1 LNKLRIKNF
10 KSNNKNR
17 SPFTVYRQKD
27 NEKMIRISSIKQF
40 ILPCLM
46 LLLAFGGSNIA
57 FAQFKVSKTCIPE
70 CPDSTSATIFKD
82 TITTSKAT
90 AWKWDFGDVTS
101 GAKNTSKLKTTAH
114 LYTTPGVK
122 TVTLTRTVNGLPVVT
137 TQTITINNPPKPF
150 FLGNAPEQQDT
161 TICKGDF
168 LTLDPYKGGG
178 DPKYKYI
185 WYPKGDTTQ
194 TLRADTTSCY
204 SVQVTDSTTGC
215 SAQNKINVKL
225 CVPPPPKPPENYWY
239 FGNNAGI
246 KFSGGS
252 ASADDKGKIDT
263 KEGVSSIADAN
274 GNLLFYTDGRKIY
287 DKNGK
292 ELASLK
298 PDALAGSEVST
309 QSAVIVPQPS
319 CQGCQS
325 LYYVFTTT
333 DINGTK
339 QLSYSVVDIR
349 QNKGQGKVIE
359 KNVILD
365 DEASTEQVISHF
377 VKKDSTYW
385 VISHDYGNDTIRLRR
400 VTKNGVSISKVVAI
414 GSKLDSLFK
423 GEGYLKV
430 SQDGTKLAVAI
441 PGGVRNLVEVYDFAD
456 STGEITNKRII
467 DLGPA
472 PPKLYGVEFSPD
484 SKTMFVTLQ
493 ADTLKNSTSYSSL
506 LRFDLT
512 DKDSTVIAKSKVLID
527 SSRKDIYGSVQL
539 GPDGRIYLAV
549 AGSTFLG
556 LIKTPND
563 TLKYNKTTGKIDTA
577 YYERNG
583 FNLNGKTSQLGLPT
597 TYNITSENN
606 EGVGISASDTC
617 LGSPSNF
624 QTSHLCGDKLKNL
637 KTDWRFYKG
646 DIPKD
651 GNPVG
656 SPVASIQG
664 GEGDKGLKA
673 TYTFTEPGKYYVVV
687 NMGNRCKPDT
697 MLPPQPFEIL
707 PLPKPD
713 LGLDLN
719 LCAKTTTLD
728 SKVTLDSINYFWFQN
743 KKFLPKD
750 RLKTLTVTQSGNYAV
765 LVEARGCLGLDTIKV
780 VLAQAKALNL
790 GPDTLICTGESIVLD
805 ASSAAGTGT
814 TYSWS
819 TGATTSSISATTPG
833 KYIVKVKTPIGTT
846 FCETADTVNVK
857 LRPKPSFITTP
868 TLPSACKS
876 NDGKIQLTLTPS
888 GTYTFIWSKDGVA
901 LAGQTTASI
910 TGLTTGSY
918 KAIIS
923 SPFTCQVTSSTIL
936 NSSATPTAQIT
947 TKPLPVTCISDGGIN
962 IEVLATSK
970 FRPINFI
977 LRQRDNNDAIISKGA
992 MSSIFVLTGKYAIK
1006 GLFTGTYY
1014 LEFTDNDG
1022 CKFISNDVILNKIPR
1037 VDVKIGTTPPPVCE
1051 GQIVTLTAI
1060 NNDSGTILWS
1070 TGSTIFSTDVTKT
1083 GVYTVT
1089 VTSLDGK
1096 CKSSEKVAVTFKP
1109 SPKVN
1114 ITSPSKFC
1122 FTPKSV
1128 QLVGTP
1134 AGGVWQGPN
1143 VNLEGMFKV
1152 PTFGVYQVRYEVNQ
1166 NGCPGFYIQDI
1177 TVQDAPVIDLGTDK
1191 NICRNDNTN
1200 NTIGVNNLVGTSY
1213 RWNTGENTPKIAPN
1227 RSGSYILTA
1236 TKGLCQAADTIAITL
1251 KPSPVLSLKSEIP
1264 LCVPDKLPVRLNAG
1278 GGAGLTYKWRPNG
1291 ETAQLISVSTIGIYS
1306 VEATNSF
1313 GCKTP
1318 AQTTVVD
1325 RCEPSILVPDIFT
1338 PNGDALNNNFEVF
1351 TSHIKEYNLKIYNRW
1366 GELIFTA
1373 KTPEDR
1379 WDGKY
1384 KGIPV
1389 KPDSFAWIITYV
1401 PEYFPERGLQSKEGA
1416 VTVAW

>member
-1 LNKLRIKNF
+1 
-10 KSNNKNR
+10 
-17 SPFTVYRQKD
+17 
-27 NEKMIRISSIKQF
+27 MIRISSIKQF
-40 ILPCLM
+40 ILPCLV
-46 LLLAFGGSNIA
+46 LVLAFGGSNIA

-70 CPDSTSATIFKD
+70 CPDSTAATIFKD

-90 AWKWDFGDVTS
+90 AWQWDFGDVSS

-137 TQTITINNPPKPF
+137 TQTITINNPPRPF
-150 FLGNAPEQQDT
+150 FLGNTPNQQDT

-178 DPKYKYI
+178 DPKYKYM

-204 SVQVTDSTTGC
+204 SVQVTDTTTGC

-225 CVPPPPKPPENYWY
+225 CVPPPPKPAENYWY

-246 KFSGGS
+246 KFSNGS
-252 ASADDKGKIDT
+252 ASADDKGKINT
-263 KEGVSSIADAN
+263 KEGVSSIADPN

-287 DKNGK
+287 DKNGA

-298 PDALAGSEVST
+298 PDVLAGSSVST

-333 DINGTK
+333 DINGSK

-349 QNKGQGKVIE
+349 QNKGLGKVIE

-365 DEASTEQVISHF
+365 DEPSTEQVISHF

-385 VISHDYGNDTIRLRR
+385 VISHDFGSDTIRLRR
-400 VTKNGVSISKVVAI
+400 VTKNGVSISKVFAT
-414 GSKLDSLFK
+414 GTKLDSLFK

-430 SQDGTKLAVAI
+430 SQDGTKIAVAI
-441 PGGVRNLVEVYDFAD
+441 PGGLKNLVEIYDFKD
-456 STGEITNKRII
+456 STGEISNKRII

-484 SKTMFVTLQ
+484 SKTLFATLQ
-493 ADTLKNSTSYSSL
+493 ADTVKKKDSFSSL

-549 AGSTFLG
+549 AGSPFLG

-563 TLKYNKTTGKIDTA
+563 TLKYNKATGKIDTA

-583 FNLNGKTSQLGLPT
+583 LNLNGKTSQLGLPT

-624 QTSHLCGDKLKNL
+624 QTNHLCGDKLKNL

-646 DIPKD
+646 ELPPD

-656 SPVASIQG
+656 TPVASIRG
-664 GEGDKGLKA
+664 GEGDNGLQA

-713 LGLDLN
+713 LGPDLN
-719 LCAKTTTLD
+719 LCARTTTLD
-728 SKVTLDSINYFWFQN
+728 SKVTLDSSNYFWFRDRR
-743 KKFLPKD
+743 FLPRD
-750 RLKTLTVTQSGNYAV
+750 SLKTLTVNQSGNYAV
-765 LVEARGCLGLDTIKV
+765 VVEARGCLGLDSVKV

-790 GPDTLICTGESIVLD
+790 GKDTLICTGETIVLD
-805 ASSAAGTGT
+805 ASSAAGTGS

-819 TGATTSSISATTPG
+819 TGATTSAISATMPG
-833 KYIVKVKTPIGTT
+833 QYIVKVRTPIGTT
-846 FCETADTVNVK
+846 FCETADTVVVR
-857 LRPKPSFITTP
+857 LRPKPSFIATP

-876 NDGKIQLTLTPS
+876 NDGAIQLTLTPT
-888 GTYTFIWSKDGVA
+888 GAYTFIWSKDGAV
-901 LAGQTTASI
+901 LAGQSTASI

-923 SPFTCQVTSSTIL
+923 SPLTCQVISSTIL
-936 NSSATPTAQIT
+936 NSAVTPLAQIT
-947 TKPLPVTCISDGGIN
+947 TRPLPVTCISDGGIN
-962 IEVLATSK
+962 VEVLASSR
-970 FRPINFI
+970 FRPVSFI
-977 LRQRDNNDAIISKGA
+977 LRQRDNKDTIVSRGA
-992 MSSIFVLTGKYAIK
+992 MASVFVSTGRYAIK
-1006 GLFTGTYY
+1006 NLITGTYY

-1037 VDVKIGTTPPPVCE
+1037 ADVRISTPPPPVCE
-1051 GQIVTLTAI
+1051 GQIITLTAI
-1060 NNDSGTILWS
+1060 NNDSGSILWS
-1070 TGSTIFSTDVTKT
+1070 TGATTLNTDVTKT
-1083 GVYTVT
+1083 GTYTVT

-1096 CKSSEKVAVTFKP
+1096 CKSSERVQVTFKP
-1109 SPKVN
+1109 SPVVS
-1114 ITSPSKFC
+1114 ISAPSRIC
-1122 FTPKSV
+1122 FTTKST
-1128 QLVGTP
+1128 QLVGSP
-1134 AGGVWQGPN
+1134 SGGIWQGTN
-1143 VNLEGMFKV
+1143 VSSTGVFKV
-1152 PTFGVYQVRYEVNQ
+1152 PMFGVYAVRYEVNQ
-1166 NGCPGFYIQDI
+1166 NGCSGFDTKEI
-1177 TVQDAPVIDLGTDK
+1177 TVQDAPVIDLGADRS
-1191 NICRNDNTN
+1191 ICRNDNN
-1200 NTIGVNNLVGTSY
+1200 NPIGIDNLVGVTY
-1213 RWNTGENTPKIAPN
+1213 RWNTGENTPKISPD
-1227 RSGSYILTA
+1227 RSGRYILTA
-1236 TKGLCQAADTIAITL
+1236 TKGLCRTSDTVVVTFF
-1251 KPSPVLSLKSEIP
+1251 PSPVLSLKSEIP
-1264 LCVPDKLPVRLNAG
+1264 FCVPDKLPIRLNAG
-1278 GGAGLTYKWRPNG
+1278 GGAGLTYKWQPNG
-1291 ETAQLISVSTIGIYS
+1291 ETTPIISVSTIGVYS

-1318 AQTTVVD
+1318 AQTNVVD

-1338 PNGDALNNNFEVF
+1338 PNADALNNDFVVF
-1351 TSHIKEYNLKIYNRW
+1351 TAHIEEYNLKIYNRW

-1384 KGIPV
+1384 KGVPV
-1389 KPDSFAWIITYV
+1389 KPDSFAWVITYV
-1401 PEYFPERGLQSKEGA
+1401 PKYFPERGLQSKAGA

>member
-1 LNKLRIKNF
+1 MQD
-10 KSNNKNR
+10 S
-17 SPFTVYRQKD
+17 FTIHLFSH
-27 NEKMIRISSIKQF
+27 NEKMIRISSIKQYF
-40 ILPCLM
+40 LTCSM
-46 LLLAFGGSNIA
+46 LVLALAWSNSIY
-57 FAQFKVSKTCIPE
+57 AQFKVSKTCIPE
-70 CPDSTSATIFKD
+70 CADSTAATIFKD

-90 AWKWDFGDVTS
+90 AWKWDFGDIST
-101 GAKNTSKLKTTAH
+101 GAKNTSKLKTAAH
-114 LYTTPGVK
+114 LYTSPGLK

-137 TQTITINNPPKPF
+137 TQSIVINITPKPF
-150 FLGNAPEQQDT
+150 FLGNSPSQQDT

-215 SAQNKINVKL
+215 SYQNKINVAL

-246 KFSGGS
+246 KFSGNS
-252 ASADDKGKIDT
+252 AAADDKGKIDT

-298 PDALAGSEVST
+298 PDALAGSAVST

-333 DINGTK
+333 DINGSK

-365 DEASTEQVISHF
+365 DEAATEQIIAHF

-400 VTKNGVSISKVVAI
+400 VTKNGVSISKVIAI

-430 SQDGTKLAVAI
+430 SKDGTKLAVAI
-441 PGGVRNLVEVYDFAD
+441 PGGKRNLVEVYDFAD
-456 STGEITNKRII
+456 STGAITNKRTI

-493 ADTLKNSTSYSSL
+493 ADTVKNPKSYSSL

-549 AGSTFLG
+549 AGSKFLG

-563 TLKYNKTTGKIDTA
+563 TLKYDKKTGKIDTA

-583 FNLNGKTSQLGLPT
+583 LNLNGKTSQLGLPT
-597 TYNITSENN
+597 TYNITSMKN

-646 DIPKD
+646 EVPQD
-651 GNPVG
+651 GKPVG
-656 SPVASIQG
+656 SPIASVQG
-664 GEGDKGLKA
+664 GEGDNGLKT

-713 LGLDLN
+713 LGPDLN

-728 SKVTLDSINYFWFQN
+728 SKNTLNSSHYFWFQN

-750 RLKTLTVTQSGNYAV
+750 SLQTLTVKQSGNYAV
-765 LVEARGCLGLDTIKV
+765 LVERRGCLGLDTIKV
-780 VLAQAKALNL
+780 VLAQAKALSL
-790 GPDTLICTGESIVLD
+790 GPDTLICTGETIVLD
-805 ASSAAGTGT
+805 ASSAAGTGS
-814 TYSWS
+814 TYAWS
-819 TGATTSSISATTPG
+819 TGATTSSISVSTPG
-833 KYIVKVKTPIGTT
+833 RYIVTVKTPIGTT
-846 FCETADTVNVK
+846 FCSTSDTVNVR
-857 LRPKPSFITTP
+857 LRPKPSFIATP
-868 TLPSACKS
+868 TFPSACKS
-876 NDGKIQLTLTPS
+876 NDGKIQLTLTPP
-888 GTYTFIWSKDGVA
+888 GAYTFLWYKDGAV
-901 LAGQTTASI
+901 LAGQTTASL
-910 TGLTTGSY
+910 TSLTTGSY

-923 SPFTCQVTSSTIL
+923 SPLTCQVTSSTIL
-936 NSSATPTAQIT
+936 NSAAALLAQIT
-947 TKPLPVTCISDGGIN
+947 TKPLAVTCISDGGIS
-962 IEVLATSK
+962 IEVLSTSK
-970 FRPINFI
+970 FRPISFV
-977 LRQRDNNDAIISKGA
+977 LRQRDNNDVIISKGVMA
-992 MSSIFVLTGKYAIK
+992 SIFVSAGKYAIK
-1006 GLFTGTYY
+1006 GLFVGTYY
-1014 LEFTDNDG
+1014 VEFIDNDG

-1037 VDVKIGTTPPPVCE
+1037 VDVKIGTPPPPVCE

-1070 TGSTIFSTDVTKT
+1070 TGSTMLSTDVAKA
-1083 GVYTVT
+1083 GLYIVT
-1089 VTSLDGK
+1089 VTSFDGK
-1096 CKSSEKVAVTFKP
+1096 CKSSEKVQVTFKP
-1109 SPKVN
+1109 SPKVS
-1114 ITSPSKFC
+1114 ITAPSKLC
-1122 FTPKSV
+1122 FTPKPI
-1128 QLVGTP
+1128 QLVGSP
-1134 AGGVWQGPN
+1134 SGGIWQGPN
-1143 VNLEGMFKV
+1143 VSSTGVFTVPMF
-1152 PTFGVYQVRYEVNQ
+1152 GIYAVRYEVNQ
-1166 NGCPGFYIQDI
+1166 NGCSGFDTKEI
-1177 TVQDAPVIDLGTDK
+1177 TVQDAPVIDLGADRS
-1191 NICRNDNTN
+1191 ICRSVNDF
-1200 NTIGVNNLVGTSY
+1200 IGVTNVVGITY
-1213 RWNTGENTPKIAPN
+1213 RWNTGDNTPKILPEK
-1227 RSGSYILTA
+1227 SGKYILTA
-1236 TKGLCQAADTIAITL
+1236 TKGLCRTVDTVVVTL
-1251 KPSPVLSLKSEIP
+1251 LPAPVVTLRSEIS
-1264 LCVPDKLPVRLNAG
+1264 LCVPDRLPVRINAG
-1278 GGAGLTYKWRPNG
+1278 GGAGLTYKWQPTG
-1291 ETAQLISVSTIGIYS
+1291 ETTPQIMVSTIGTYS
-1306 VEATNSF
+1306 VEVTNSF
-1313 GCKTP
+1313 GCITP
-1318 AQTTVVD
+1318 AQTNVVD

-1379 WDGKY
+1379 WDGRY

-1389 KPDSFAWIITYV
+1389 KPDSFAWVITYV
-1401 PEYFPERGLQSKEGA
+1401 PEYFPERGLLRKEGA

>member
-1 LNKLRIKNF
+1 MGF
-10 KSNNKNR
+10 FSVNR
-17 SPFTVYRQKD
+17 FID

-40 ILPCLM
+40 FLIGLTLV
-46 LLLAFGGSNIA
+46 LAFGGSNIA

-90 AWKWDFGDVTS
+90 AWRWDFGDVTS
-101 GAKNTSKLKTTAH
+101 GAKNTSKLKTAAH
-114 LYTTPGVK
+114 LYTTAGVK
-122 TVTLTRTVNGLPVVT
+122 TVTLTRTVNGLPVVA

-150 FLGNAPEQQDT
+150 FLGNSPSQQDT

-204 SVQVTDSTTGC
+204 SIQVTDSTTGC

-246 KFSGGS
+246 KFSGNS
-252 ASADDKGKIDT
+252 ASADDKGKINT

-333 DINGTK
+333 DINGSK

-365 DEASTEQVISHF
+365 DEASTEQIIAHF

-385 VISHDYGNDTIRLRR
+385 VISHDYGSDTIRLRR

-441 PGGVRNLVEVYDFAD
+441 PGGKRNLVEVYDFAD
-456 STGEITNKRII
+456 STGAITNKRTI

-493 ADTLKNSTSYSSL
+493 ADTIKNTKSYSSL

-549 AGSTFLG
+549 AGSKFLG

-563 TLKYNKTTGKIDTA
+563 TLKYDKKTGKIDTA

-583 FNLNGKTSQLGLPT
+583 LNLNGKTSQLGLPT
-597 TYNITSENN
+597 TYNITSQNN

-624 QTSHLCGDKLKNL
+624 QTNHLCGDKLKNL

-646 DIPKD
+646 EVPKD
-651 GNPVG
+651 GKPVG

-664 GEGDKGLKA
+664 GEGDNGLKT
-673 TYTFTEPGKYYVVV
+673 TYTFTESGKYYVVV

-719 LCAKTTTLD
+719 LCAKTATLD
-728 SKVTLDSINYFWFQN
+728 SKVTLDSSNYYWFQE

-750 RLKTLTVTQSGNYAV
+750 SLRTLIVKQSGNYAV

-780 VLAQAKALNL
+780 VLAQAKALQL
-790 GPDTLICTGESIVLD
+790 GPDTLICTGETIVLD
-805 ASSAAGTGT
+805 ASNAAGTGS
-814 TYSWS
+814 TYVWS
-819 TGATTSSISATTPG
+819 TGATTSSISVSTPG
-833 KYIVKVKTPIGTT
+833 RYIVTVKTPIGVISCSTS
-846 FCETADTVNVK
+846 DTVNVK
-857 LRPKPSFITTP
+857 LRPKPSFIATQ

-876 NDGKIQLTLTPS
+876 NDGKIQLTLNPP
-888 GTYTFIWSKDGVA
+888 GTYTFAWYKDGAV
-901 LAGQTTASI
+901 LAGKITAS
-910 TGLTTGSY
+910 LTSLTAGSY
-918 KAIIS
+918 KATIN
-923 SPFTCQVTSSTIL
+923 SPLTCQVTYTTVL
-936 NSSATPTAQIT
+936 NSLATSVGQIT
-947 TKPLPVTCISDGGIN
+947 VKPSSVTCINDGGIN

-970 FRPINFI
+970 FRPISFV
-977 LRQRDNNDAIISKGA
+977 LRQRDINDAIISKGVMA
-992 MSSIFVLTGKYAIK
+992 SIFVSTGKYAIK

-1014 LEFTDNDG
+1014 LEFADNDG

-1037 VDVKIGTTPPPVCE
+1037 VDVKIGTPPPPVCE

-1083 GVYTVT
+1083 GLYTVT
-1089 VTSLDGK
+1089 VTSFDGK
-1096 CKSSEKVAVTFKP
+1096 CKSSEKVQVTFKS
-1109 SPKVN
+1109 SPKVS
-1114 ITSPSKFC
+1114 ITAPSKIC
-1122 FTPKSV
+1122 FTPKPT
-1128 QLVGTP
+1128 QLIGSPT
-1134 AGGVWQGPN
+1134 GGIWQGPN
-1143 VNLEGMFKV
+1143 VSATGVFSVPMF
-1152 PTFGVYQVRYEVNQ
+1152 GIYAVRYEVNQ
-1166 NGCPGFYIQDI
+1166 NGCTGFDTKEI
-1177 TVQDAPVIDLGTDK
+1177 TVQDAPVIDLGADRS
-1191 NICRNDNTN
+1191 ICRSVNDL
-1200 NTIGVNNLVGTSY
+1200 IGVTNLVGITY
-1213 RWNTGENTPKIAPN
+1213 RWNTGDNTPKILPEK
-1227 RSGSYILTA
+1227 SGKYILTA
-1236 TKGLCQAADTIAITL
+1236 TKGLCRTVDTVVVTL
-1251 KPSPVLSLKSEIP
+1251 LPAPLVTLRSEIP
-1264 LCVPDKLPVRLNAG
+1264 LCIPDKLPVRLNAG
-1278 GGAGLTYKWRPNG
+1278 GGSGLTYKWQPTG
-1291 ETAQLISVSTIGIYS
+1291 ETTPQIMVSTIGTYS
-1306 VEATNSF
+1306 VEVTNSF

-1318 AQTTVVD
+1318 AQTNVVD

-1338 PNGDALNNNFEVF
+1338 PNGDVLNNNFEVF

-1389 KPDSFAWIITYV
+1389 KPDSFAWVITYL
-1401 PEYFPERGLQSKEGA
+1401 PEYFPERGLLRKEGA